1 MTHAF
6 AATAL
11 ALVMLGMSGPSRA
24 ADTAPPNAAPDA
36 EASDPRALG
45 WMQGFPPP
53 PDKRLSAADGSFFRF
68 PALRWSVVH
77 MREFLPTVEVSRG
90 LGAPVPLPVALDGSI
105 DAIRFTPTG
114 ARAPMTWKAS
124 LAANYTDGLVV
135 LHRGRL
141 VYEFYAGELREDR
154 SHAAMSV
161 TKSLTGTLAA
171 MLAAEGVIDPA
182 APVTRYVPELAGSAF
197 ADVRVRDVMDMT
209 TCLRYSEDY
218 ADPEAEIWEYAKASN
233 PLPQPGAEVVGTTA
247 YLRTLQPEPG
257 CRVGEAFAY
266 KTPNADVL
274 GWIVARASGKSVATL
289 LSERIWRR
297 MGMEQ
302 AGYFQVDATGMPVAG
317 GGFSAGLRDMARFGQ
332 LLLDGG
338 SWQGEQLI
346 PRAVVEDIRKGG
358 SRAAFARSGHPG
370 LVGWSYRYMWWV
382 THNAHGAFAA
392 RGVHGQTV
400 YIDPKAE
407 MVIVRFASHPQ
418 AANAAND
425 ATSLPAYQAL
435 ADHLLS
441 RDGK

>member
-90 LGAPVPLPVALDGSI
+90 LGAPVPLPVALDGAI

-135 LHRGRL
+135 LHRGRV

-197 ADVRVRDVMDMT
+197 ADARVRDVMDMT

-233 PLPQPGAEVVGTTA
+233 PLPQPGAEVVGTAA
-247 YLRTLQPEPG
+247 YLRTLHE
-257 CRVGEAFAY
+257 V
-266 KTPNADVL
+266 
-274 GWIVARASGKSVATL
+274 TL
-289 LSERIWRR
+289 PKGL
-297 MGMEQ
+297 
-302 AGYFQVDATGMPVAG
+302 DAAK
-317 GGFSAGLRDMARFGQ
+317 F
-332 LLLDGG
+332 
-338 SWQGEQLI
+338 I
-346 PRAVVEDIRKGG
+346 
-358 SRAAFARSGHPG
+358 
-370 LVGWSYRYMWWV
+370 
-382 THNAHGAFAA
+382 
-392 RGVHGQTV
+392 
-400 YIDPKAE
+400 E
-407 MVIVRFASHPQ
+407 MLK
-418 AANAAND
+418 N
-425 ATSLPAYQAL
+425 L
-435 ADHLLS
+435 
-441 RDGK
+441 K